1 MASSLKFVDSI
12 ASSPTTRLDL
22 NDRTT
27 WRLHTEGTEFS
38 PPPLDQAVASTLL
51 ADGAVIPAS
60 AYGLRTIQLM
70 LSVNAASADATATQL
85 QTFYRELNRPT
96 NFLQWQQETTNPV
109 FFRTFRTS
117 ADEVLDLGR
126 IDGTRKLL
134 SVAFLAEPFAYGL
147 LETPVSGVTVNAD
160 PAAGSNGC
168 FVDVTGVKG
177 DVESPALIRW
187 PESAVVETRQS
198 LFSVRRRGTPSGTPF
213 VFQAEAM
220 TQGPDT
226 TTQANDAAFSGA
238 GNNYSRC
245 TFSTNALLTA
255 RLTLTDLGTASVDL
269 RGTYRVFVRYRKNTS
284 GDGINLRL
292 VWGDGS
298 RNDVITND
306 TFATPNTTNI
316 TMADLGLI
324 SIPYGLD
331 SVYDF
336 RSGTELV
343 VDDRFR
349 IEIEAGRTSGSGSL
363 DLDFVLLVPAD
374 DRFGL
379 IEWGETESA
388 SDRRW
393 LDAYDWSVHG
403 RTSADEVVSVEA
415 PAARSGGLPLLTPG
429 QTNRIYMLY
438 EVAESRA
445 HAIAAATT
453 VSVAYYPLYLTVR
466 PAST

>member
-1 MASSLKFVDSI
+1 L
-12 ASSPTTRLDL
+12 
-22 NDRTT
+22 
-27 WRLHTEGTEFS
+27 
-38 PPPLDQAVASTLL
+38 
-51 ADGAVIPAS
+51 
-60 AYGLRTIQLM
+60 
-70 LSVNAASADATATQL
+70 
-85 QTFYRELNRPT
+85 
-96 NFLQWQQETTNPV
+96 
-109 FFRTFRTS
+109 
-117 ADEVLDLGR
+117 
-126 IDGTRKLL
+126 
-134 SVAFLAEPFAYGL
+134 
-147 LETPVSGVTVNAD
+147 
-160 PAAGSNGC
+160 
-168 FVDVTGVKG
+168 
-177 DVESPALIRW
+177 
-187 PESAVVETRQS
+187 
-198 LFSVRRRGTPSGTPF
+198 PF

-284 GDGINLRL
+284 GDAVNLRL

-298 RNDVITND
+298 RNDIINND
-306 TFATPNTTNI
+306 TFATPNTTSI

-324 SIPYGLD
+324 SIPFGLD

-336 RSGTELV
+336 RSGTELA

-393 LDAYDWSVHG
+393 LDALDWSVHG
-403 RTSADEVVSVEA
+403 RTSADEVVSVAA
-415 PAARSGGLPLLTPG
+415 PAARSGGLPLLTPN

-445 HAIAAATT
+445 HAIATTTT